1 MKIMVNFVL
10 DTLGLKCPLPILK
23 AKKIIKKMNSGE
35 TMELISDDTGA
46 KADVPALLRK
56 TDCTLLELKEE
67 GEKLTFL
74 IKKD

>member
-1 MKIMVNFVL
+1 MKIMADYKL

-23 AKKIIKKMNSGE
+23 GKKIIKKMNSGE
-35 TMELISDDTGA
+35 TLELLSDDGGA

-56 TDCTLLELKEE
+56 TGCTLVELKEE

-74 IKKD
+74 IRKD

>member
-1 MKIMVNFVL
+1 MKIMVNIVL

-35 TMELISDDTGA
+35 TMELLSDDGGA
-46 KADVPALLRK
+46 KADIPALLRK
-56 TDCTLLELKEE
+56 TGCTLLELKEE

>member
-1 MKIMVNFVL
+1 MKIMADIVL
-10 DTLGLKCPLPILK
+10 DALGLKCPLPILK
-23 AKKIIKKMNSGE
+23 AKKVIKKMSSGE
-35 TMELISDDTGA
+35 TMELYSDDGGA

-56 TDCTLLELKEE
+56 TGCTLLELKEE